1 MNEIA
6 TPFVLRQAQDEGGN
20 GRTQWLAMTLRYEM
34 KILGIDPGTQ
44 VMGWGV
50 IESDGDNTSLVDY
63 GAIKVPDKL
72 QTAPKLHHIFREIQK
87 IIRKFAPDSI
97 AVETPFVGKNVHS
110 AFVVG
115 RAQAMALLAAA
126 AKDIPAFEYSPA
138 KIKQSVANYG
148 ASSKEQIQQ
157 MVRLLLGLREIPE
170 PSDAADALA
179 VALCHVQESRVNDL
193 LSRQG

>member
-1 MNEIA
+1 
-6 TPFVLRQAQDEGGN
+6 
-20 GRTQWLAMTLRYEM
+20 M

-50 IESDGDNTSLVDY
+50 VESDGDNVSMVGY

-72 QTAPKLHHIFREIQK
+72 QTAQKLHHIYTEVQK
-87 IIRKFAPDSI
+87 IIRKYAPDTV

-126 AKDIPAFEYSPA
+126 AKDLPAFEYSPA
-138 KIKQSVANYG
+138 KIKQCVANYG

-170 PSDAADALA
+170 PNDAADALA
-179 VALCHVQESRVNDL
+179 VALCHVQEIRMNDL

>member
-1 MNEIA
+1 
-6 TPFVLRQAQDEGGN
+6 
-20 GRTQWLAMTLRYEM
+20 M

-50 IESDGDNTSLVDY
+50 IESDGDNVSTVGY

-72 QTAPKLHHIFREIQK
+72 QTAQKLHHIYTEVQK
-87 IIRKFAPDSI
+87 IIRKYAPEAV
-97 AVETPFVGKNVHS
+97 AVETPFVAKNVHS

-126 AKDIPAFEYSPA
+126 GKDIPAFEYSPA
-138 KIKQSVANYG
+138 KIKQCVANYG
-148 ASSKEQIQQ
+148 AGSKEQIQQ
-157 MVRLLLGLREIPE
+157 MVRILLGLREIPE
-170 PSDAADALA
+170 PNDAADALA
-179 VALCHVQESRVNDL
+179 VALCHVQEIRVTDL